1 MTDNNIKKMID
12 DAVEEFRKKL
22 EKEFKEPEL
31 TGTQFECIDNNGE
44 LFIADAAEFNHGTL
58 ILVENW
64 EVFRILETIEQ
75 KPWITYLGNG
85 HTHTSSSLK
94 LCVMS
99 ALRRRLST
107 WEHDVDDTR
116 DYLLFPGSSVG
127 RYRVY
132 TRLLS
137 S

>member
-44 LFIADAAEFNHGTL
+44 LFVADAAEFNHGTL

-64 EVFRILETIEQ
+64 EVFRILETLEQ

-85 HTHTSSSLK
+85 YTHEQFAEIMRDE
-94 LCVMS
+94 CVKPKIIHLGM
-99 ALRRRLST
+99 
-107 WEHDVDDTR
+107 
-116 DYLLFPGSSVG
+116 
-127 RYRVY
+127 
-132 TRLLS
+132 
-137 S
+137 